1 MGFHLCEDIIIILL
15 LHIHQCGNI
24 SIPFKW
30 QEYMN
35 SVAGSQSKLI
45 VCDRNILPLLR
56 KQHSTMKI
64 YGTSLAH
71 FSICRSNN
79 SEPSWLAELFCYL
92 TGNILG
98 VEVSCG

>member
-1 MGFHLCEDIIIILL
+1 
-15 LHIHQCGNI
+15 
-24 SIPFKW
+24 
-30 QEYMN
+30 MN

-45 VCDRNILPLLR
+45 VCDRNALPLLR
-56 KQHSTMKI
+56 KQHSIMKI